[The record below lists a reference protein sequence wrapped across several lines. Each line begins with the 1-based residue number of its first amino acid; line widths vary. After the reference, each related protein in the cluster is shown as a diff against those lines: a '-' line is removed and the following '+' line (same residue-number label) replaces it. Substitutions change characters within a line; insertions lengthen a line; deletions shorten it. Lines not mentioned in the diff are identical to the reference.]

1 MHDLSGRAIAV
12 TGAGSG
18 IGRALALNLAKRGA
32 RLALAEWLR
41 LASGEGTVR
50 ARRIFELVE
59 HGYARPGEVAQA
71 QGELHARGIVITGVE
86 GL

>member
-1 MHDLSGRAIAV
+1 MSLRYYLHERETSR
-12 TGAGSG
+12 
-18 IGRALALNLAKRGA
+18 

-41 LASGEGTVR
+41 LASGEGAVR
-50 ARRIFELVE
+50 ARRLFELAE
-59 HGYARPGEVAQA
+59 HGRARPGEVAQA

>member
-1 MHDLSGRAIAV
+1 M
-12 TGAGSG
+12 
-18 IGRALALNLAKRGA
+18 
-32 RLALAEWLR
+32 ALAEWLR

-50 ARRIFELVE
+50 ARRIFELAE
-59 HGYARPGEVAQA
+59 HGRARPGEVAQA

>member
-1 MHDLSGRAIAV
+1 LTPTRRYFLNGRE
-12 TGAGSG
+12 SS
-18 IGRALALNLAKRGA
+18 RRM
-32 RLALAEWLR
+32 ALAEWLR

-50 ARRIFELVE
+50 ARRIFELAE
-59 HGYARPGEVAQA
+59 HGRARPGEVAQA